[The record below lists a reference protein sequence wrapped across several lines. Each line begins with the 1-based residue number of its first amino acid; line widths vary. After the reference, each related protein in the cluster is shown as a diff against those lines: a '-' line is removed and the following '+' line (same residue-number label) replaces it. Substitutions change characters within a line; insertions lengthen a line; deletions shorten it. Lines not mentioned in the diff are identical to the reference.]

1 MAHRPPLRASGRT
14 LRSPAPFGG
23 GALRS
28 PPTCPAPTTAPASLA
43 SPPLF
48 ASLKRGGGALARLHA
63 LAPCL
68 LVAHRP
74 PLRASGRT
82 LRSPA
87 PFGGGALR
95 SPPTCPAP
103 TTAPA
108 SLASP
113 PLFASLKRGG
123 GALARL
129 HALVP
134 CLLFLAQNPA
144 NVADNVTPNNQQ
156 RKK

>member
-28 PPTCPAPTTAPASLA
+28 PPTCPTPTTAPASLA

-95 SPPTCPAP
+95 SPPTCPTP
-103 TTAPA
+103 TTTPA
-108 SLASP
+108 SLAP
-113 PLFASLKRGG
+113 PAPFRFAQTGRGC
-123 GALARL
+123 ARKASRPCPLLAI
-129 HALVP
+129 P
-134 CLLFLAQNPA
+134 CLESCERCG
-144 NVADNVTPNNQQ
+144 Q
-156 RKK
+156 RYAR